1 MAPGEGAVV
10 QVQQW
15 GPLLLY
21 STQRGVLHA
30 WDLRMDR
37 DAWQLPAAPS
47 QASQTGGVAGLFQE
61 GLPASRQWA
70 AEGGAPVLFRD
81 LGLLPPMG
89 ALQRP

>member
-21 STQRGVLHA
+21 STQRGGLHA

-61 GLPASRQWA
+61 GPPASRQ
-70 AEGGAPVLFRD
+70 
-81 LGLLPPMG
+81 
-89 ALQRP
+89 